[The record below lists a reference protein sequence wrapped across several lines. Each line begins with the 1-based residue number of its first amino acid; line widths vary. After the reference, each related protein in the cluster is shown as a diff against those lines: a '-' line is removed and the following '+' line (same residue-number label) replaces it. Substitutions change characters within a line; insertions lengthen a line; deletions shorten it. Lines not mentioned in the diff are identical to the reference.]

1 MTERLS
7 ASAVYPDILSDMK
20 GYTYTIATLPF
31 FPFVWKPG
39 ENYLGI
45 DIDMIKHL
53 SRKYNFRQ
61 VHGSTKVVLH
71 SKSFS
76 PSLNRYKLINPPDGA
91 WGKPDENGTWSGLVG
106 HALYGKSN
114 WSASGI
120 GVTPEVKL

>member
-61 VHGSTKVVLH
+61 VRG
-71 SKSFS
+71 
-76 PSLNRYKLINPPDGA
+76 
-91 WGKPDENGTWSGLVG
+91 
-106 HALYGKSN
+106 
-114 WSASGI
+114 
-120 GVTPEVKL
+120 